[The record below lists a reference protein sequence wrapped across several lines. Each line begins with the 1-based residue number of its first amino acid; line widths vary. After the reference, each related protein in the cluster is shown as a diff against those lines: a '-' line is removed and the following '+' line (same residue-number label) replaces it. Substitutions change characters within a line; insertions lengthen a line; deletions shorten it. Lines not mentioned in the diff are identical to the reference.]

1 MAGMQH
7 VQLLEYDSVPSLK
20 ISDHLPVYA
29 VLSVEIKTEKL
40 QPKLDTLELIS
51 TQLAKWERNLLPER
65 EAARLNLQWEDMR
78 QGRLSGTKKTDEKEQ
93 IVRTDLKFGWSCAK
107 LWYGTP
113 CSMVCLDS
121 ILRQLRGHH
130 LDQMNK
136 CIHSLTKAS
145 ASWIEFCNTVRETSE
160 GLLKVQNSVLPLK
173 RERQ

>member
-1 MAGMQH
+1 MGKKSA
-7 VQLLEYDSVPSLK
+7 S
-20 ISDHLPVYA
+20 
-29 VLSVEIKTEKL
+29 
-40 QPKLDTLELIS
+40 
-51 TQLAKWERNLLPER
+51 ER

-173 RERQ
+173 LANDSERAYNMYKNKPLEWLEMELLISRRWKGELESIRQTWWLD